1 MNPVLIHLEHDTAFG
16 PSAAVGAP
24 LGEPVA
30 MARTALHQELA
41 GQGAS
46 TGLWECTPG
55 RFRRQVAQAEYSY
68 IISGEGSFTPDG
80 GEPVVFGAGDALY
93 FAANT
98 QGTWDVRQT
107 VRKTYLILG

>member
-1 MNPVLIHLEHDTAFG
+1 MNPVLIHLESDAAFG
-16 PSAAVGAP
+16 PAAAVGAP

-80 GEPVVFGAGDALY
+80 AEAIVFGPGDALY